1 MPIYEYRCLDC
12 EKKLE
17 VVQKITDEP
26 LSTCP
31 ECGGELKKL
40 ISNTSFI
47 LKGTGWYITDYPSEE
62 RKKAMEAEKKAQEE
76 GTKKENKKEEKK
88 TEKASV

>member
-62 RKKAMEAEKKAQEE
+62 RKKAMEAEKKAKEE
-76 GTKKENKKEEKK
+76 GTKKEKEEKK